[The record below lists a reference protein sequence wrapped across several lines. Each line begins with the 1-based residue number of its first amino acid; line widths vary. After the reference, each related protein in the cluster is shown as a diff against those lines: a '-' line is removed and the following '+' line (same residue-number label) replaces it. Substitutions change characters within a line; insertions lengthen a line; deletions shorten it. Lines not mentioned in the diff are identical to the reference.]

1 MELGKGYAFVARQ
14 QHIRTE
20 KEDYYIDLVLYNRL
34 LRCYVLIDFKIDELT
49 HQDFGQMQMYVNY
62 YDRYEKI
69 EEENPTIGILLCK
82 QSDEALVDLTLPEN
96 ANIYAKEYKLYLPDK
111 KLLQKK
117 LKEWL
122 DEEQN

>member
-1 MELGKGYAFVARQ
+1 MLRECGSSIWLTKTERMKLSNREL
-14 QHIRTE
+14 
-20 KEDYYIDLVLYNRL
+20 DNLNRL

-49 HQDFGQMQMYVNY
+49 HQDLGQMQMYVNY

-69 EEENPTIGILLCK
+69 EGENPTIGILLCK